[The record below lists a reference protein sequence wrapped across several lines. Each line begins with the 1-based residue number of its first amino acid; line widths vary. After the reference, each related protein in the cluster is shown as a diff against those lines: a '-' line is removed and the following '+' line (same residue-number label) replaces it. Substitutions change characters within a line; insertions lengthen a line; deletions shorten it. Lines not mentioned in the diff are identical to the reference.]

1 MHPDIIVT
9 DSIDEAFLSV
19 LQEGLRGYNEEQGGA
34 ADLKPIQVKVRD
46 PETGTLAGGHSGR
59 TSRGVLFIDYVY
71 LPESLRG
78 SGVGSR
84 MLAMAEHEGKRR
96 GCSKAVLFT
105 ITFQAPEFYKRL
117 GWKVLGEVVP
127 EPPGATRI
135 YLTKDL

>member
-9 DSIDEAFLSV
+9 DSIDESFLSV

-34 ADLKPIQVKVRD
+34 TDLKPIQVKVRD
-46 PETGTLAGGHSGR
+46 PQTGALAGGLSGR

-71 LPESLRG
+71 LPQSLRG

-84 MLAMAEHEGKRR
+84 MLAMAEHEGRRR

-105 ITFQAPEFYKRL
+105 ITFQAPDFYKRL
-117 GWKVLGEVVP
+117 GWKVLGEVAP
-127 EPPGATRI
+127 KPPGATRI

>member
-9 DSIDEAFLSV
+9 DSTDEAFLSV
-19 LQEGLRGYNEEQGGA
+19 LQEGLRSYNEELGGPT
-34 ADLKPIQVKVRD
+34 DLKPLQVKVRD
-46 PETGTLAGGHSGR
+46 PETGALAGGLSGR

-71 LPESLRG
+71 LPHNLRG

-105 ITFQAPEFYKRL
+105 ITFQAPDFYKRL
-117 GWKVLGEVVP
+117 GWKVLGKVAP
-127 EPPGATRI
+127 NPPGATRI

>member
-9 DSIDEAFLSV
+9 DSIDESFLSV
-19 LQEGLRGYNEEQGGA
+19 LQEGLRSYNEDQAGA
-34 ADLKPIQVKVRD
+34 TDLKPIQVKVRD
-46 PETGTLAGGHSGR
+46 PETGALAGGLSDR

-71 LPESLRG
+71 LPQSLRG

-105 ITFQAPEFYKRL
+105 ITFQAPHFYKRL

-127 EPPGATRI
+127 RPPGAARI